1 MQMLIVANLSDMRP
15 ENEQRKMTQAYGFS
29 IHAVACCGVWRP
41 AGSAMSKPVQRPRQG
56 TKEVHASGS
65 ADAVAA
71 GGVVKLKVAGVAG
84 GAD

>member
-1 MQMLIVANLSDMRP
+1 MFSPFMLWRVVGSGL
-15 ENEQRKMTQAYGFS
+15 
-29 IHAVACCGVWRP
+29 WRP
-41 AGSAMSKPVQRPRQG
+41 AESAMSKPFQRPRQG
-56 TKEVHASGS
+56 MKEVHASGS

>member
-1 MQMLIVANLSDMRP
+1 
-15 ENEQRKMTQAYGFS
+15 
-29 IHAVACCGVWRP
+29 
-41 AGSAMSKPVQRPRQG
+41 MSKPVLRPRQG
-56 TKEVHASGS
+56 MKEVHASGS